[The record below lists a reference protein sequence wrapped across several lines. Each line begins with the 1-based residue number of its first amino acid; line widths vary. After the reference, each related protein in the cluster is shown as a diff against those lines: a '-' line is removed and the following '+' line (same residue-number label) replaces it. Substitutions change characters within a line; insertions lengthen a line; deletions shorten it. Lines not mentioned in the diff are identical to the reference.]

1 MSDPTQKSDRPPR
14 NGAADRPD
22 PNFTMPGVD
31 QPAPQPPPGDAAM
44 AAGMGHAPYAPARD
58 NLKTAARG
66 TEHSAPPPSPKQA
79 VSPVSSVST
88 TPSRSLEARDL
99 SPASAP
105 CLP

>member
-1 MSDPTQKSDRPPR
+1 MSDPTQKSYRPPR

-66 TEHSAPPPSPKQA
+66 TEHSAPPPSPNPGPKLWIVGGLVLVVVIGA
-79 VSPVSSVST
+79 V
-88 TPSRSLEARDL
+88 AF
-99 SPASAP
+99 A
-105 CLP
+105 

>member
-66 TEHSAPPPSPKQA
+66 TEHSAPPASPNPEPKLWIVGGLVLVVVIGA
-79 VSPVSSVST
+79 V
-88 TPSRSLEARDL
+88 AF
-99 SPASAP
+99 A
-105 CLP
+105 